1 MSKETTRSVVVAAG
15 SVTTKDGREHK
26 QGAKVTLPDVEA
38 RELLFLGVV
47 REPAAEASLADL
59 DKAGLQAE
67 AEKRGLPTSGTK
79 AELLAAVEA
88 SDSGSSSGAAPTTGE
103 GD

>member
-1 MSKETTRSVVVAAG
+1 MSKEATRSVVVAAG

-47 REPAAEASLADL
+47 RDETAKPKEA
-59 DKAGLQAE
+59 
-67 AEKRGLPTSGTK
+67 
-79 AELLAAVEA
+79 
-88 SDSGSSSGAAPTTGE
+88 
-103 GD
+103 